1 MLNKSPVEGDFW
13 ANTQAP
19 GGQRSLPSQ
28 PKVIYMY
35 AGGVALLVLL
45 VHPYISLFFSR
56 QVDLGF
62 LTGWRGHLKIDRYI
76 PNTLALGPR
85 EAQVHYQMFPGALRG
100 DLLHFSLSSALISTV
115 LFPASPF
122 RVRCGVGQ
130 APSKRGV
137 LCR

>member
-1 MLNKSPVEGDFW
+1 M
-13 ANTQAP
+13 P
-19 GGQRSLPSQ
+19 GG
-28 PKVIYMY
+28 M
-35 AGGVALLVLL
+35 ALLVLL
-45 VHPYISLFFSR
+45 VHLYITLFLSR

-62 LTGWRGHLKIDRYI
+62 LTGWRGHLKFDRYI

-100 DLLHFSLSSALISTV
+100 DLLHFSLTSALISTV